1 MSNLD
6 SFPVRDRLQEILEKG
21 RADDAVSRV
30 CDYFLSILIVLNLIS
45 ICLESIASIQ
55 ATYGDFFYAFELFS
69 LVVFTIEYVLRI
81 WVAASNY
88 AISRSVIVRRMK
100 YIFSVTGM
108 IDLIAILPGILQFV
122 GVGLDLRWLRIMR
135 LIRLLKISHY
145 SSAFDDLFEV
155 LIEERKPLAA
165 TLYLLLVAIF
175 FSSACLY
182 LIEGDVQPAFVSIP
196 ESMWWSV
203 VTLTTVGY
211 GDVSPITPLGKFLGA
226 LTSIIGVLTVAMMT
240 GIVSSAFTSKL
251 ASKREALKYEIAEA
265 LDDGIITNEEM
276 EEIEA
281 IARSMNLS
289 SDELKVF
296 LNYEVRRI
304 KSKKEN

>member
-1 MSNLD
+1 MQNMNNH
-6 SFPVRDRLQEILEKG
+6 PYRDRLLEILDKG
-21 RADDAVSRV
+21 RADDTVSKI
-30 CDYFLSILIVLNLIS
+30 CDYFLSILIILNLVS
-45 ICLESIASIQ
+45 ICLESIDSIDF
-55 ATYGDFFYAFELFS
+55 AYGHLFYIFEIFS
-69 LVVFTIEYVLRI
+69 LVIFTTEYFLRI
-81 WVAASNY
+81 WVAASNSEV
-88 AISRSVIVRRMK
+88 ANSILERRLK
-100 YIFSVTGM
+100 YIFSLTGL

-145 SSAFDDLFEV
+145 TSAFDDLFEV

-175 FSSACLY
+175 FSSSCLY
-182 LIEGDVQPAFVSIP
+182 LIEGDVQSAFVSIP

-211 GDVSPITPLGKFLGA
+211 GDVSPITPLGKFIGA

-251 ASKREALKYEIAEA
+251 SSKREALRYEIAEA
-265 LDDGIITNEEM
+265 LDDGIISGEEM
-276 EEIEA
+276 EEIES

-289 SDELKVF
+289 SKELQIF
-296 LNYEVRRI
+296 LNYQIR
-304 KSKKEN
+304 KLKDKET

>member
-1 MSNLD
+1 LAYGHL
-6 SFPVRDRLQEILEKG
+6 FYIFEI
-21 RADDAVSRV
+21 
-30 CDYFLSILIVLNLIS
+30 
-45 ICLESIASIQ
+45 
-55 ATYGDFFYAFELFS
+55 FS
-69 LVVFTIEYVLRI
+69 LVIFTTEYFLRI
-81 WVAASNY
+81 WVAASNSEV
-88 AISRSVIVRRMK
+88 ANSILGRRLK
-100 YIFSVTGM
+100 YIFSLTGL

-145 SSAFDDLFEV
+145 TSAFDDLFEV

-175 FSSACLY
+175 FSSSCLY
-182 LIEGDVQPAFVSIP
+182 LIEGDVQSAFVSIP

-211 GDVSPITPLGKFLGA
+211 GDVSPITPLGKFIGA

-251 ASKREALKYEIAEA
+251 SSKREALRYEIAEA
-265 LDDGIITNEEM
+265 LDDGIISGEEM
-276 EEIEA
+276 EEIES

-289 SDELKVF
+289 SKELQIF
-296 LNYEVRRI
+296 LNYQIR
-304 KSKKEN
+304 KLKDKET

>member
-1 MSNLD
+1 MQNMNNH
-6 SFPVRDRLQEILEKG
+6 PYRDRLLEILDKG
-21 RADDAVSRV
+21 RADDTVSKI
-30 CDYFLSILIVLNLIS
+30 CDYFLSILIILNLVS
-45 ICLESIASIQ
+45 ICLESIDSIDF
-55 ATYGDFFYAFELFS
+55 AYGHLFYIFEIFS
-69 LVVFTIEYVLRI
+69 LVIFTTEYFLRI
-81 WVAASNY
+81 WVAASNSEV
-88 AISRSVIVRRMK
+88 ANSILERRLK
-100 YIFSVTGM
+100 YIFSLTGL
-108 IDLIAILPGILQFV
+108 IDLIAILPGILQFI

-145 SSAFDDLFEV
+145 TSAFDDLFEV

-175 FSSACLY
+175 FSSSCLY
-182 LIEGDVQPAFVSIP
+182 LIEGDVQSAFVSIP

-211 GDVSPITPLGKFLGA
+211 GDVSPITPLGKFIGA

-251 ASKREALKYEIAEA
+251 SSKREALRYEIAEA
-265 LDDGIITNEEM
+265 LDDGIISGEEM
-276 EEIEA
+276 EEIES

-289 SDELKVF
+289 SKELQIF
-296 LNYEVRRI
+296 LNYQIRKI
-304 KSKKEN
+304 KDKET

>member
-1 MSNLD
+1 MNNH
-6 SFPVRDRLQEILEKG
+6 PYRDRLLEILDKG
-21 RADDAVSRV
+21 RADDTVSKI
-30 CDYFLSILIVLNLIS
+30 CDYFLSILIILNLVS
-45 ICLESIASIQ
+45 ICLESIDSIDF
-55 ATYGDFFYAFELFS
+55 AYGHLFYIFEIFS
-69 LVVFTIEYVLRI
+69 LVIFTTEYFLRI
-81 WVAASNY
+81 WVAASNSEV
-88 AISRSVIVRRMK
+88 ANSILERRLK
-100 YIFSVTGM
+100 YIFSLTGL
-108 IDLIAILPGILQFV
+108 IDLIAILPGILQFI

-145 SSAFDDLFEV
+145 TSAFDDLFEV

-175 FSSACLY
+175 FSSSCLY
-182 LIEGDVQPAFVSIP
+182 LIEGDVQSAFVSIP

-211 GDVSPITPLGKFLGA
+211 GDVSPITPLGKFIGA

-251 ASKREALKYEIAEA
+251 SSKREALRYEIAEA
-265 LDDGIITNEEM
+265 LDDGIISGEEM
-276 EEIEA
+276 EEIES

-289 SDELKVF
+289 SKELQIF
-296 LNYEVRRI
+296 LNYQIR
-304 KSKKEN
+304 KLKDKET

>member
-1 MSNLD
+1 MNNH
-6 SFPVRDRLQEILEKG
+6 PYRDRLLEILDKG
-21 RADDAVSRV
+21 RADDTVSKI
-30 CDYFLSILIVLNLIS
+30 CDYFLSILIILNLVS
-45 ICLESIASIQ
+45 ICLESIDSIDF
-55 ATYGDFFYAFELFS
+55 AYGHLFYIFEIFS
-69 LVVFTIEYVLRI
+69 LVIFTTEYFLRI
-81 WVAASNY
+81 WVAASNSEV
-88 AISRSVIVRRMK
+88 ANSILERRLK
-100 YIFSVTGM
+100 YIFSLTGL

-145 SSAFDDLFEV
+145 TSAFDDLFEV

-175 FSSACLY
+175 FSSSCLY
-182 LIEGDVQPAFVSIP
+182 LIEGDVQSAFVSIP

-211 GDVSPITPLGKFLGA
+211 GDVSPITPLGKFIGA

-251 ASKREALKYEIAEA
+251 SSKREALRYEIAEA
-265 LDDGIITNEEM
+265 LDDGIISGEEM
-276 EEIEA
+276 EEIES

-289 SDELKVF
+289 SKELQIF
-296 LNYEVRRI
+296 LNYQIR
-304 KSKKEN
+304 KLKDKET

>member
-1 MSNLD
+1 
-6 SFPVRDRLQEILEKG
+6 
-21 RADDAVSRV
+21 
-30 CDYFLSILIVLNLIS
+30 
-45 ICLESIASIQ
+45 
-55 ATYGDFFYAFELFS
+55 
-69 LVVFTIEYVLRI
+69 
-81 WVAASNY
+81 
-88 AISRSVIVRRMK
+88 
-100 YIFSVTGM
+100 
-108 IDLIAILPGILQFV
+108 LQFV

-145 SSAFDDLFEV
+145 TSAFDDLFEV

-175 FSSACLY
+175 FSSSCLY
-182 LIEGDVQPAFVSIP
+182 LIEGDVQSAFVSIP

-211 GDVSPITPLGKFLGA
+211 GDVSPITPLGKFIGA

-251 ASKREALKYEIAEA
+251 SSKREALRYEIAEA
-265 LDDGIITNEEM
+265 LDDGIISGEEM
-276 EEIEA
+276 EEIES

-289 SDELKVF
+289 SNELQIF
-296 LNYEVRRI
+296 LNYQIR
-304 KSKKEN
+304 KLKDKET

>member
-1 MSNLD
+1 MQNMNNH
-6 SFPVRDRLQEILEKG
+6 PYRDRLLEILDKG
-21 RADDAVSRV
+21 RADDTVSKL
-30 CDYFLSILIVLNLIS
+30 CDYFLSILIILNLVS
-45 ICLESIASIQ
+45 ICLESIDSIDL
-55 ATYGDFFYAFELFS
+55 AYGHLFYNFEIFS
-69 LVVFTIEYVLRI
+69 LVIFTTEYFLRI
-81 WVAASNY
+81 WVAASNSEV
-88 AISRSVIVRRMK
+88 ANSILERRFK
-100 YIFSVTGM
+100 YIFSLTGL

-145 SSAFDDLFEV
+145 TSAFDDLFEV

-175 FSSACLY
+175 FSSSCLY
-182 LIEGDVQPAFVSIP
+182 LIEGDVQSAFVSIP

-211 GDVSPITPLGKFLGA
+211 GDVSPITPLGKFIGA

-251 ASKREALKYEIAEA
+251 SSKREALRYEIAEA
-265 LDDGIITNEEM
+265 LDDGIISGEEM
-276 EEIEA
+276 EEIES

-289 SDELKVF
+289 SKELQIF
-296 LNYEVRRI
+296 LNYQIR
-304 KSKKEN
+304 KLKDKET

>member
-1 MSNLD
+1 MQNMNNH
-6 SFPVRDRLQEILEKG
+6 PYRDRLLEILDKG
-21 RADDAVSRV
+21 RADDTVSKI
-30 CDYFLSILIVLNLIS
+30 CDYFLSILIILNLVS
-45 ICLESIASIQ
+45 ICLESIDSIDF
-55 ATYGDFFYAFELFS
+55 AYGHLFYIFEIFS
-69 LVVFTIEYVLRI
+69 LVIFTTEYFLRI
-81 WVAASNY
+81 WVAASNSEV
-88 AISRSVIVRRMK
+88 ANSILERRLK
-100 YIFSVTGM
+100 YIFSLTGL
-108 IDLIAILPGILQFV
+108 IDLIAILPGILQFI

-145 SSAFDDLFEV
+145 TSAFDDLFEV

-175 FSSACLY
+175 FSSSCLY
-182 LIEGDVQPAFVSIP
+182 LIEGDVQSAFVSIP

-211 GDVSPITPLGKFLGA
+211 GDVSPITPLGKFIGA

-251 ASKREALKYEIAEA
+251 SSKREALRYEIAEA
-265 LDDGIITNEEM
+265 LDDGIISGEEM
-276 EEIEA
+276 EEIES

-289 SDELKVF
+289 SKELQIF
-296 LNYEVRRI
+296 LNYQIR
-304 KSKKEN
+304 KLKDKET

>member
-1 MSNLD
+1 MNNH
-6 SFPVRDRLQEILEKG
+6 PYRDRLLEILDKG
-21 RADDAVSRV
+21 RADDTVSKI
-30 CDYFLSILIVLNLIS
+30 CDYFLSILIILNLVS
-45 ICLESIASIQ
+45 ICLESIDSIDL
-55 ATYGDFFYAFELFS
+55 AYGHLLYIFEIFS
-69 LVVFTIEYVLRI
+69 LVIFTTEYFLRI
-81 WVAASNY
+81 WVAASNSEV
-88 AISRSVIVRRMK
+88 ANSILERRLK
-100 YIFSVTGM
+100 YIFSLTGL

-145 SSAFDDLFEV
+145 TSAFDDLFEV

-175 FSSACLY
+175 FSSSCLY
-182 LIEGDVQPAFVSIP
+182 LIEGDVQSAFVSIP

-211 GDVSPITPLGKFLGA
+211 GDVSPITPLGKFIGA

-251 ASKREALKYEIAEA
+251 SSKREALRYEIAEA
-265 LDDGIITNEEM
+265 LDDGIISGEEM
-276 EEIEA
+276 EEIES

-289 SDELKVF
+289 SKELEIF
-296 LNYEVRRI
+296 LNYQIR
-304 KSKKEN
+304 KLKDKET

>member
-1 MSNLD
+1 MQNMKSH
-6 SFPVRDRLQEILEKG
+6 PYRDRLLEILDKG
-21 RADDAVSRV
+21 RADDTVSKI
-30 CDYFLSILIVLNLIS
+30 CDYFLSILIILNLVS
-45 ICLESIASIQ
+45 ICLESIGSIDS
-55 ATYGDFFYAFELFS
+55 AFGHLFYIFEIFS
-69 LVVFTIEYVLRI
+69 LVIFTTEYFLRI
-81 WVAASNY
+81 WVAASNSE
-88 AISRSVIVRRMK
+88 AANSILERRLK
-100 YIFSVTGM
+100 YIFSLTGL

-145 SSAFDDLFEV
+145 TSAFDDLFEV

-175 FSSACLY
+175 FSSSCLY
-182 LIEGDVQPAFVSIP
+182 LIEGDVQSSFVSIP

-211 GDVSPITPLGKFLGA
+211 GDVSPITPLGKFIGA

-251 ASKREALKYEIAEA
+251 SSKREALRYEIAEA
-265 LDDGIITNEEM
+265 LDDGIISSEEM
-276 EEIEA
+276 EEIES

-289 SDELKVF
+289 PKELQIF
-296 LNYEVRRI
+296 LNYQIR
-304 KSKKEN
+304 KLKDKET

>member
-1 MSNLD
+1 MNNH
-6 SFPVRDRLQEILEKG
+6 PYRDRLLEILDKG
-21 RADDAVSRV
+21 RADDTVSKI
-30 CDYFLSILIVLNLIS
+30 CDYFLSILIILNLVS
-45 ICLESIASIQ
+45 ICLESIDSIDL
-55 ATYGDFFYAFELFS
+55 AYGHLLYIFEIFS
-69 LVVFTIEYVLRI
+69 LVIFTTEYFLRI
-81 WVAASNY
+81 WVAASNSEV
-88 AISRSVIVRRMK
+88 ANSILERRLK
-100 YIFSVTGM
+100 YIFSLTGL

-145 SSAFDDLFEV
+145 TSAFDDLFEV

-175 FSSACLY
+175 FSSSCLY
-182 LIEGDVQPAFVSIP
+182 LIEGDVQSAFVSIP

-211 GDVSPITPLGKFLGA
+211 GDVSPITPLGKFIGA

-251 ASKREALKYEIAEA
+251 SSKREALRYEIAEA
-265 LDDGIITNEEM
+265 LDDGIISGEEM
-276 EEIEA
+276 EEIES

-289 SDELKVF
+289 SKELQIF
-296 LNYEVRRI
+296 LNYQIR
-304 KSKKEN
+304 KLKDKET

>member
-1 MSNLD
+1 MQNMNNH
-6 SFPVRDRLQEILEKG
+6 PYRDRLLEILDKG
-21 RADDAVSRV
+21 RADDTVSKI
-30 CDYFLSILIVLNLIS
+30 CDYFLSILIILNLVS
-45 ICLESIASIQ
+45 ICLESIDSIDF
-55 ATYGDFFYAFELFS
+55 TYGHLFYIFEIFS
-69 LVVFTIEYVLRI
+69 LVIFTTEYFLRI
-81 WVAASNY
+81 WVAASNSEV
-88 AISRSVIVRRMK
+88 ANSILERRLK
-100 YIFSVTGM
+100 YIFSLTGL

-145 SSAFDDLFEV
+145 TSAFDDLFEV

-175 FSSACLY
+175 FSSSCLY
-182 LIEGDVQPAFVSIP
+182 LIEGDVQSAFVSIP

-211 GDVSPITPLGKFLGA
+211 GDVSPITPLGKFIGA

-251 ASKREALKYEIAEA
+251 SSKREALRYEIAEA
-265 LDDGIITNEEM
+265 LDDGIISGEEM
-276 EEIEA
+276 EEIES

-289 SDELKVF
+289 SNELQIF
-296 LNYEVRRI
+296 LNYQIR
-304 KSKKEN
+304 KLKDKET

>member
-1 MSNLD
+1 MQNMKSH
-6 SFPVRDRLQEILEKG
+6 PYRDRLLEILDKG
-21 RADDAVSRV
+21 RADDTVSKI
-30 CDYFLSILIVLNLIS
+30 CDYFLSILIILNLVS
-45 ICLESIASIQ
+45 ICLESIGSIDS
-55 ATYGDFFYAFELFS
+55 AFGHLFYIFEIFS
-69 LVVFTIEYVLRI
+69 LVIFTTEYFLRI
-81 WVAASNY
+81 WVAASNSE
-88 AISRSVIVRRMK
+88 AANSILERRLK
-100 YIFSVTGM
+100 YIFSLTGL

-145 SSAFDDLFEV
+145 TSAFDDLFEV

-175 FSSACLY
+175 FSSSCLY
-182 LIEGDVQPAFVSIP
+182 LIEGDVQSSFVSIP

-211 GDVSPITPLGKFLGA
+211 GDVSPITPLGKFIGA

-251 ASKREALKYEIAEA
+251 SSKREALRYEIAEA
-265 LDDGIITNEEM
+265 LDDGIISSEEM
-276 EEIEA
+276 EEIES

-289 SDELKVF
+289 TKELQIF
-296 LNYEVRRI
+296 LNYQIR
-304 KSKKEN
+304 KLKDKET